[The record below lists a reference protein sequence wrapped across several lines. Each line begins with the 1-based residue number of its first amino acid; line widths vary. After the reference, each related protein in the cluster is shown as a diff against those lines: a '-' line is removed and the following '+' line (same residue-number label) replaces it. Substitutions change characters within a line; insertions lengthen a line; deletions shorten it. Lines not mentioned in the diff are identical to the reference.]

1 MYVLS
6 LPQVDLKLSSENA
19 VTPKENAVPTAIQT
33 VSVMHA
39 LVQKRSLPAALYIS
53 SLSPSPAAKPTKP
66 RPRRVVNRDPDRPAP
81 KAWSAQEVAAFQQ
94 LIARDG
100 PGAWEAKAT
109 ILGSGRS
116 AKALHTRWLRE
127 QGRIV
132 DRSRSTLSTGEA
144 GTPPTPVLAGFQ
156 GVHHKAIV
164 SPRPITKRI
173 ALEPG
178 GPTAK
183 PVKRRRVVKRDPDK
197 PSPKAW
203 SEKEVKEFQDLIE
216 RDGPGAWEA
225 KSVALGGVRSAKAL
239 HTRWLREQG
248 RIIDRPRG
256 FAAAQQHA
264 LDALMM
270 LATELR

>member
-1 MYVLS
+1 M
-6 LPQVDLKLSSENA
+6 
-19 VTPKENAVPTAIQT
+19 TPKDNTVPSSIQTASVMHTLIQNRSVPTAYLAPMG
-33 VSVMHA
+33 V
-39 LVQKRSLPAALYIS
+39 
-53 SLSPSPAAKPTKP
+53 KPTK
-66 RPRRVVNRDPDRPAP
+66 PRRVVNRDPDRPAP
-81 KAWSAQEVAAFQQ
+81 KAWSAPEVAAFQE
-94 LIARDG
+94 LVAREG
-100 PGAWEAKAT
+100 PGAWEVKAKT
-109 ILGSGRS
+109 LGSGRS

-127 QGRIV
+127 QGRII
-132 DRSRSTLSTGEA
+132 DRSRSSAPAA
-144 GTPPTPVLAGFQ
+144 GTPPTRVVASSQ
-156 GVHHKAIV
+156 SAHEKAVV
-164 SPRPITKRI
+164 SPRPITKRV
-173 ALEPG
+173 ALQPG
-178 GPTAK
+178 ALSGQ

-203 SEKEVKEFQDLIE
+203 SEAEVRQFQDLIE

-270 LATELR
+270 LATNTL